1 MSQQTSF
8 IANAGFAPDER
19 RADAHP
25 GFLTQSASTYAGVLT
40 AAGGQQLEALTRRD
54 DNSAVCAALY
64 VSPPYKLEVPALSV
78 WRLSVNLTRARV
90 TGGLA
95 GERARRFEAKRHSL
109 FLTPAD
115 AAVRWHKESP
125 SRHLNIYFHREGF
138 DCGED
143 RGLWG
148 MPDAPLFNIA
158 VPSVRGLADEL
169 VAELASTG
177 LMATEASDSLARLL
191 LVHVARHQQQASR
204 LTDPLTSQTLARL
217 HDYVMAHLSERI
229 AVVDLARQA
238 GMSANR
244 FAHFYS
250 ERTGQAPHQFVLTMR
265 LQQAAQLLRHSR
277 MSLTDVAHACGF
289 ASQQHLTNTMKKRLG
304 CTPGRYRSATKTPA
318 SDPNAGL
325 RGPGSGVLSL

>member
-1 MSQQTSF
+1 MSPLLRLH
-8 IANAGFAPDER
+8 ADLGFAPEEPQR
-19 RADAHP
+19 DALP
-25 GFLTQSASTYAGVLT
+25 GPLTQSAGTYANVLT
-40 AAGGQQLEALTRRD
+40 AAGGQQLEALMRRD
-54 DNSAVCAALY
+54 DNAAVCAALY

-138 DCGED
+138 DCGDD

-148 MPDAPLFNIA
+148 IPDAPLFNIA

-169 VAELASTG
+169 VAELASISV
-177 LMATEASDSLARLL
+177 LSREASDSLARLL
-191 LVHVARHQQQASR
+191 LVQLARHQQQASR
-204 LTDPLTSQTLARL
+204 LADPLTPQTLLRL
-217 HDYVMAHLSERI
+217 RDYVMAHLSERI
-229 AVVDLARQA
+229 TVADLARQA

-265 LQQAAQLLRHSR
+265 LQQATQLLRHSR
-277 MSLTDVAHACGF
+277 MSLTDIAHACGF

-304 CTPGRYRSATKTPA
+304 CTPGRYRMASKETPV
-318 SDPNAGL
+318 DPPAGL
-325 RGPGSGVLSL
+325 REPARPAVAR